1 MLSHASVRQHATD
14 TTTIII
20 IKCLSCKA
28 LCAQI
33 CQSDTTLLAQSLLLL
48 LTLSKSRPYLDK
60 LQLEVLRH
68 VVVLAHPEDDGD
80 DVLGRVT
87 QAPQVSHHLVRFVDA
102 AVDAVL
108 QHVFDQNWVGLVTHL
123 HIQPGSLLMM
133 HRGWEFAH
141 YTPKL
146 SPSMFRWSCHWHS
159 AAACLGSELSGAH
172 HTPAHSVRE
181 LGNDTQRLEVCSI
194 HT

>member
-20 IKCLSCKA
+20 IKRLSCKA
-28 LCAQI
+28 QCAQI
-33 CQSDTTLLAQSLLLL
+33 CQSDITLLAQSLLLL

-123 HIQPGSLLMM
+123 HIQPGSLLIP
-133 HRGWEFAH
+133 HKSYQYHLACFIDAAVNLVRQHVFNQNQVGLITHPLIQVVWQVV
-141 YTPKL
+141 
-146 SPSMFRWSCHWHS
+146 WH
-159 AAACLGSELSGAH
+159 
-172 HTPAHSVRE
+172 
-181 LGNDTQRLEVCSI
+181 
-194 HT
+194 